1 MTDEVIAAVVDGLAR
16 RGVIA
21 DDLVTRDDVFSFI
34 KSARDGDVLIATLRK
49 ADREPDLLSLCRYLR
64 SGDWP
69 DNAARVLK
77 GR

>member
-21 DDLVTRDDVFSFI
+21 DDLVTRDDVFSFMKMADGI
-34 KSARDGDVLIATLRK
+34 SPGTLSHQRAGYRECLAYVRDG
-49 ADREPDLLSLCRYLR
+49 
-64 SGDWP
+64 GWP